1 MTYKIDY
8 ISEPSTFN
16 PQHTFHVWVYKK
28 STVPNSNTG
37 NPHGVTIVAR
47 SIIERAKVY
56 PKTPSQKG
64 VCFDILWSEIS
75 KFPNGEPGKRVTVY
89 FDELAKAALTIDDI
103 YSFDAVKMWRQNLGR
118 RPEPAQQ
125 PLHNSDPTYV
135 PTTIQDREV
144 VKEKVAMH
152 PQRRI

>member
-1 MTYKIDY
+1 MTYKIDF

-16 PQHTFHVWVYKK
+16 PQYTFHVLVYKK

-47 SIIERAKVY
+47 SIIERAKAY

-75 KFPNGEPGKRVTVY
+75 KFPNGDPGKRVTVY
-89 FDELAKAALTIDDI
+89 FDELYELAKAALTIDDI
-103 YSFDAVKMWRQNLGR
+103 YSLDAVNMWRQNLGR
-118 RPEPAQQ
+118 HPEPAQQ

-135 PTTIQDREV
+135 PFKI
-144 VKEKVAMH
+144 EKL
-152 PQRRI
+152 RKRK

>member
-1 MTYKIDY
+1 MTYKIDF

-89 FDELAKAALTIDDI
+89 FDELYELAKAALTIDDI
-103 YSFDAVKMWRQNLGR
+103 FIR
-118 RPEPAQQ
+118 RGQYVAAESRAPSGASTAALAQQ
-125 PLHNSDPTYV
+125 
-135 PTTIQDREV
+135 
-144 VKEKVAMH
+144 
-152 PQRRI
+152 